1 MTNILIIIIIVGLLF
16 LVYKMISTKTNANK
30 TIIKSE
36 NYAPNDCS
44 SLCNYLLAKL
54 NRDVLQIEKHK
65 EAIELEKQIKMSEN
79 NYQRLMELK
88 NEVDLLNTLKT
99 DDLAEIHF
107 DKAEQYFKNKNTDY
121 ALMYYNKAI
130 DLYKNPKYYNN
141 RGCLL
146 HSLDNIEDAIS
157 DYNQA
162 IILNPNN
169 GQYYYNRGGAYYAV
183 KRNDEARR
191 DWQKAFD
198 MGIIEAEKL
207 LQFYF

>member
-1 MTNILIIIIIVGLLF
+1 MTNILIIILILGILY
-16 LVYKMISTKTNANK
+16 LVYTMILTKNK
-30 TIIKSE
+30 ADKTFIKSDS
-36 NYAPNDCS
+36 YTPNDSS
-44 SLCNYLLAKL
+44 SLYNYLLTKL
-54 NRDVLQIEKHK
+54 NRDFLQIEKHK
-65 EAIELEKQIKMSEN
+65 EAIDLEKQIRMSEN
-79 NYQRLMELK
+79 NYQRLIALK
-88 NEVDLLNTLKT
+88 DEVELLNTLKT
-99 DDLAEIHF
+99 NDLAETHF
-107 DKAEQYFKNKNTDY
+107 DKAEQYFKNKDTDY

-130 DLYKNPKYYNN
+130 DLMKNPKYFNN
-141 RGCLL
+141 RGCAL

-162 IILNPNN
+162 ILLNPNN

-198 MGIIEAEKL
+198 MGIVEAEKL

>member
-1 MTNILIIIIIVGLLF
+1 MLNILIIILIIGLIF
-16 LVYKMISTKTNANK
+16 LIYSFITNKNK
-30 TIIKSE
+30 AKKPNAKFE
-36 NYAPNDCS
+36 NYIPNDSS
-44 SLCNYLLAKL
+44 SLFNYLLTKL

-79 NYQRLMELK
+79 NYQRLIELK
-88 NEVDLLNTLKT
+88 NEVELLNTLKT
-99 DDLAEIHF
+99 NELAELHF
-107 DKAEQYFKNKNTDY
+107 DKAEQYFKNENTNY
-121 ALMYYNKAI
+121 ALMHFNKAI
-130 DLYKNPKYYNN
+130 DLIKNPKYYNN
-141 RGCLL
+141 RGCVL

-191 DWQKAFD
+191 DLQKAFD
-198 MGIIEAEKL
+198 MGVLEAENML
-207 LQFYF
+207 RFYF